1 MTLTTTPA
9 PGANTGHQLRRRARG
24 KAKQKAME
32 PVILERHE
40 WRCPVALCER
50 LHLSLHIE
58 TRGWVMD
65 ETQGAIP
72 IFV

>member
-1 MTLTTTPA
+1 
-9 PGANTGHQLRRRARG
+9 
-24 KAKQKAME
+24 ME

-50 LHLSLHIE
+50 LHLSLNIE